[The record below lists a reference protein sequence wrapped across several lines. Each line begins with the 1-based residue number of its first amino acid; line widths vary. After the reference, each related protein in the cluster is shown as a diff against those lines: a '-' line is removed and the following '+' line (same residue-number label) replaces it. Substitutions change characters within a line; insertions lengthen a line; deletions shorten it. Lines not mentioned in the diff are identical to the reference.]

1 MQTQDAPARIGAVV
15 LAGGTAERLAGFD
28 KASVEVAG
36 LTLLERALDALID
49 IDEVVVVGHNVPTER
64 PVTFVREDPAQGG
77 PAAGLLAGLRAFL
90 RAPDWVVVL
99 AVDMPLVTAQTIRR
113 ITSAQHADGAML
125 VDPDGRDQ
133 PLCAVYVRESLLR
146 NAPAYGEEY
155 GLPMRKLL
163 DGLDLGRVAAEG
175 DEAHDVDTL
184 EDLRDIRQQM
194 EW

>member
-49 IDEVVVVGHNVPTER
+49 IDEVVVVGHDVPTER